1 MKARIYRTHRLW
13 DEDKELENKLTENSI
28 PFQKIYESKYE
39 EYYYCL
45 NINNLEELLGLQRIF
60 EYRLIIQEDKMLTN
74 DKEEKLLDI
83 EVYNT
88 YRE

>member
-13 DEDKELENKLTENSI
+13 DEDKELENKLAENSI
-28 PFQKIYESKYE
+28 PFQKIYESEYE

-45 NINNLEELLGLQRIF
+45 NINCLEELLGLQRIF